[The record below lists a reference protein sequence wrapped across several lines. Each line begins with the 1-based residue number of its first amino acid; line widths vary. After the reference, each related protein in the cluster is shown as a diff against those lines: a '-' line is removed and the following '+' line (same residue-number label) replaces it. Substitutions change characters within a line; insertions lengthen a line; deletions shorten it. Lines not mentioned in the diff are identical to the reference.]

1 VIRAEPWGDLRL
13 LWIDR
18 PERRNALTLGMIERL
33 RDLFHQAA
41 EDPAVRGLV
50 LAGTGPSTCAGVDLE
65 EFAEGT
71 LDSVRRLITALAEA
85 CAAARTCP
93 KPVAVAIQGHLL
105 GGGLELACACDFRVA
120 APGALL
126 GMPEVTIGIPSV
138 IDAALLVRHAGLAR
152 AQEMLLT
159 ANPVPAEQ
167 ALEWGLVNRV
177 VEPGRLLDACRELL
191 GQVTRHDPAAIAR
204 QKRLIG
210 DWLNLPFDE
219 AVERSKEALVD
230 SFVDGVPQRL
240 ARERLAS
247 K

>member
-1 VIRAEPWGDLRL
+1 VIRSEPWGDLRL

-18 PERRNALTLGMIERL
+18 PERRNALTLGMIEGL
-33 RDLFHQAA
+33 RDLLLQAA
-41 EDPAVRGLV
+41 EEPAVRGLV

-65 EFAEGT
+65 EFAGGT
-71 LDSVRRLITALAEA
+71 PDSIRLLITALAEA
-85 CAAARTCP
+85 CAAARCCP

-120 APGALL
+120 EPGAML
-126 GMPEVTIGIPSV
+126 GMPEVAIGVPSV

-152 AQEMLLT
+152 AQEMILT
-159 ANPVPAEQ
+159 GDPIPAER

-177 VEPGRLLDACRELL
+177 IEPGRLLDTCRELL
-191 GQVTRHDPAAIAR
+191 GRVTRHDADTIAR

-210 DWLNLPFDE
+210 DWLNLPYDQ
-219 AVERSKEALVD
+219 AVERSKEALVE
-230 SFVDGVPQRL
+230 SFADGVPQRL
-240 ARERLAS
+240 ARERLGA